1 MHGVRAAAGGC
12 RRSTERGQGYGVM
25 KKEEQSFVAR
35 EGFWL
40 FLVYLAQ
47 KKKPPDFRKQH
58 VSFE

>member
-12 RRSTERGQGYGVM
+12 RPSMKRGQGYGIM

-40 FLVYLAQ
+40 FLVYAD
-47 KKKPPDFRKQH
+47 KKKTPDFRKQH